1 MFAQAT
7 SRITSDLVHYIF
19 HYLRSMSLSSASSS
33 SSSSTS
39 SSSPACEVFQAPYL
53 ATAQMAYFASCGL
66 LDAIIGPPSL
76 LLFGIPRV
84 IVSVDW
90 KNEAFEWVELQ
101 QLLTAWS
108 TDKEQF
114 VDACLLAGTEYCLT
128 FPYLNLNQFHHGQNK
143 FTFGTAIEFI
153 KQAPLVSYMQHFPSA
168 EMKNDHVDG
177 YCVCKALIHYPVIMQ
192 LDGRLGFLHQQGLTP
207 PTLSRSLTNGTSSA
221 APAGASPLQ
230 RLPNDYNR
238 IVGSRLPSAV
248 YVLLAEGFLSRKLP
262 AVLALGEWIDASQ
275 PAVDSIDYRELLN
288 DVQDYRAR
296 ALGLLAM
303 RLPAQFRQR
312 QIHFCRYSC
321 TNSGSFERST
331 VGGSSSETDD
341 SGCSNGDTAVALP
354 RTDSSVFKCWN
365 ITAESVKNELKR
377 QGHEKVDVL
386 FCLKWHAHSREHG
399 LPLFD
404 PVGNPMSS
412 TSTPD
417 LRQQDRNSLV
427 ALVLFILLDN
437 LGYFAEGGGGTVFG
451 DVLSKA
457 PKHYQEELLFVQE
470 LLKFGY
476 LSGDAL
482 VAPDDRPYPSSTRL
496 FSDTSLSLSDRRS
509 LLFLS
514 RLCSLIPMRLRGSSS
529 SSSTAI
535 PSSAPETAAQVTGRS
550 GAPPVGSP
558 PGGTTSWGA
567 SPVDFD
573 LAGFHAL
580 VKVIR
585 RSLRQLVEAALCNL
599 LLREPLD
606 LKWLQCDFFSP
617 TTPILPSFPL
627 PRNCMGIVLK
637 FILEYPCSH
646 DVTLA
651 PLPQGI
657 TFPPAPQSLAA
668 LDSIVRVHFPLCEDP
683 IGDVCAA
690 MHFWVEALRMIR
702 MLSPQI
708 DVGEPLAD
716 LAAATTLVVARAKRS
731 HLTTHPL
738 FPQFL
743 RSWKGTEADLNEL
756 LHPPQATPP
765 HTDTQRTHV
774 PH

>member
-1 MFAQAT
+1 MRVRHLQTYLAEHRLLRKGRISSLRTMRVGIDAVFWLRTLSELKEPLADALGGLPTQLPAALDRQVSLFQAHNILPLFFFQGLQPRSHMLFSLQHNLQMDEAWRKLGNNDKQGAYSMFAQAT

-386 FCLKWHAHSREHG
+386 FCLKWHAHSRVRDSH
-399 LPLFD
+399 PFSTTD
-404 PVGNPMSS
+404 YTNPCC
-412 TSTPD
+412 
-417 LRQQDRNSLV
+417 
-427 ALVLFILLDN
+427 
-437 LGYFAEGGGGTVFG
+437 
-451 DVLSKA
+451 
-457 PKHYQEELLFVQE
+457 H
-470 LLKFGY
+470 
-476 LSGDAL
+476 
-482 VAPDDRPYPSSTRL
+482 
-496 FSDTSLSLSDRRS
+496 
-509 LLFLS
+509 
-514 RLCSLIPMRLRGSSS
+514 
-529 SSSTAI
+529 
-535 PSSAPETAAQVTGRS
+535 
-550 GAPPVGSP
+550 
-558 PGGTTSWGA
+558 
-567 SPVDFD
+567 
-573 LAGFHAL
+573 
-580 VKVIR
+580 
-585 RSLRQLVEAALCNL
+585 
-599 LLREPLD
+599 
-606 LKWLQCDFFSP
+606 
-617 TTPILPSFPL
+617 
-627 PRNCMGIVLK
+627 
-637 FILEYPCSH
+637 
-646 DVTLA
+646 
-651 PLPQGI
+651 
-657 TFPPAPQSLAA
+657 
-668 LDSIVRVHFPLCEDP
+668 
-683 IGDVCAA
+683 
-690 MHFWVEALRMIR
+690 
-702 MLSPQI
+702 
-708 DVGEPLAD
+708 
-716 LAAATTLVVARAKRS
+716 
-731 HLTTHPL
+731 
-738 FPQFL
+738 
-743 RSWKGTEADLNEL
+743 
-756 LHPPQATPP
+756 
-765 HTDTQRTHV
+765 
-774 PH
+774 